1 MTETSA
7 QSFEGHLERGD
18 LHAAAD
24 WLVRAHGRDV
34 LHLCTAIVRDR
45 GTAEDLAQDAFGKAF
60 LALPEFRGDASART
74 WLLTIARHR
83 CLDHLRRSARQPWS
97 LGREDDVR
105 EPLVADTEE
114 VLVSDLMAR
123 RADIREGLA
132 VLSESERAMVLLR
145 FAHGLSFDEIAE
157 SFGVKSGAVRMRVG
171 RALTKMRDAIEGP
184 ALGVGA
190 ATPAYSG
197 AMPSFGSPSAPG
209 APLMQPAPATAA
221 PRAAVPESAQVAPP
235 AAYSPA
241 PAPAPSARPTG
252 APSGP
257 VAPPL
262 SAGGP
267 ARSAG
272 VWAGLT
278 RLVDGLRGAPST
290 SSPVAAPSAPPA
302 PHDASWSVAGGA
314 PPAPLAPPRQA
325 SAPAAPQQDASAT
338 LGALLLAVDS
348 DPSADAAFLAR
359 LTLQIRSPA

>member
-34 LHLCTAIVRDR
+34 LHLCTTIVRDR

-60 LALPEFRGDASART
+60 LALPEFRGEASART

-132 VLSESERAMVLLR
+132 VLSEGERAMVLLR

-190 ATPAYSG
+190 AAPAYSG
-197 AMPSFGSPSAPG
+197 ALPSFGAPAAPG
-209 APLMQPAPATAA
+209 APLAQPAPMPPP
-221 PRAAVPESAQVAPP
+221 PRAAAPESAQVAPP
-235 AAYSPA
+235 AAYAPPA

-262 SAGGP
+262 SAGAP
-267 ARSAG
+267 ARGAG
-272 VWAGLT
+272 VWVGLT
-278 RLVDGLRGAPST
+278 RLFDGLRG
-290 SSPVAAPSAPPA
+290 VPSASPPA
-302 PHDASWSVAGGA
+302 PS
-314 PPAPLAPPRQA
+314 REA
-325 SAPAAPQQDASAT
+325 SASAAPQQDASAT
-338 LGALLLAVDS
+338 LGALLLAADS

-359 LTLQIRSPA
+359 LTLQLRSPA

>member
-1 MTETSA
+1 MTDASSH
-7 QSFEGHLERGD
+7 SFEGHLERGD

-105 EPLVADTEE
+105 EPLSADTEE
-114 VLVSDLMAR
+114 ELVSDLMAR

-171 RALTKMRDAIEGP
+171 RALTKMRDAIEGE
-184 ALGVGA
+184 G
-190 ATPAYSG
+190 TPAELQLALTREPRAVAG
-197 AMPSFGSPSAPG
+197 RR
-209 APLMQPAPATAA
+209 PAAA
-221 PRAAVPESAQVAPP
+221 P
-235 AAYSPA
+235 
-241 PAPAPSARPTG
+241 PAPAPSYSPPSASAAPLG
-252 APSGP
+252 APSRAAGP
-257 VAPPL
+257 GMPEDDAASSGGGVRPVINRILEAFRGPSPGATGTPPV
-262 SAGGP
+262 P
-267 ARSAG
+267 
-272 VWAGLT
+272 
-278 RLVDGLRGAPST
+278 P
-290 SSPVAAPSAPPA
+290 PSA
-302 PHDASWSVAGGA
+302 HEWSLEDTVH
-314 PPAPLAPPRQA
+314 
-325 SAPAAPQQDASAT
+325 PAAPPPLAGSMGAFAAAIDPRAA
-338 LGALLLAVDS
+338 LGALLLAFES
-348 DPSADAAFLAR
+348 DTAADDAFLAR
-359 LTLQIRSPA
+359 LDSQLPGRS